1 MTTFAQAINLM
12 IQKKNLSYTEMSYC
26 FERLMNNQE
35 TEMNQGA
42 FLAALAAKG
51 ETPEEIRAVWEKIME
66 LDTVLARPQVES
78 PVVENSGTGMDSL
91 KTFNIST
98 LAALC
103 AASAGVNIARHG
115 SRAITSSCG
124 TVDILEQV
132 GVGMDVEP
140 EIVRESI
147 EKTQIGLFNGTSPL
161 VHPAALG
168 RILSQI
174 SFGSVLNIAASLAN
188 PAIPDYA
195 VRGVGSPEMVKP
207 VAEIMQKIGI
217 KKALVVHG
225 LTSDGQN
232 GMDEASILGETHFA
246 YYEGEKPLETGSFC
260 PEDLGITRGQV
271 EDIQALGNAQQES
284 RRFLHILAGRGKRS
298 QNDIVALNSGLI
310 LHLSGQVRDLKT
322 GYQKSL
328 ELLGNQQALG
338 KLRQWIA
345 VQNRVEKREQ
355 ACARFD
361 QLVKA
366 M

>member
-1 MTTFAQAINLM
+1 MKTFAQAINTI
-12 IQKKNLSYTEMSYC
+12 IQKKNLSHAEMSYC
-26 FERLMNNQE
+26 FARLMNNQE

-78 PVVENSGTGMDSL
+78 PVVENSGTGMDTI

-103 AASAGVNIARHG
+103 AASAGVHIGRHG

-140 EIVRESI
+140 AIVRESI
-147 EKTQIGLFNGTSPL
+147 EKTQIGLFNGTSSL

-207 VAEIMQKIGI
+207 VAEIMQQIGI
-217 KKALVVHG
+217 KKALVLHG
-225 LTSDGQN
+225 FNADKQN
-232 GMDEASILGETHFA
+232 GMDEASTLGETYFA
-246 YYEGEKPLETGSFC
+246 CYESNKPLQTGSFA
-260 PEDLGITRGQV
+260 PEDLGIKRGKL
-271 EDIQALGNAQQES
+271 EDIQASVNIQQES
-284 RRFLHILAGRGKRS
+284 HRFLKILSGQGKSS

-310 LHLSGQVRDLKT
+310 LHLSGLVKDLKT

-328 ELLGNQQALG
+328 EILGSQQALR
-338 KLRQWIA
+338 KLRQWIT
-345 VQNRVEKREQ
+345 VQNRPENRQQ
-355 ACARFD
+355 ACSRFE
-361 QLVKA
+361 QLLTA
-366 M
+366 I